1 MRVVDEINQTV
12 TGIATAIEESTES
25 VTDVTEHANALV
37 EDISAVT
44 NEMGENK
51 AIAEV
56 LHAETE
62 RFV

>member
-1 MRVVDEINQTV
+1 MYFAV
-12 TGIATAIEESTES
+12 TLEFDQGS
-25 VTDVTEHANALV
+25 LV
-37 EDISAVT
+37 EDVNAVAD
-44 NEMGENK
+44 EMGENK